1 MKHIQN
7 YWNKIENVLAS
18 KTKAGPR
25 NKGLLAPSKSSI
37 SKDQPKTELDIIVN
51 FVESI
56 RQSREEMKNG

>member
-7 YWNKIENVLAS
+7 YWNKVESAIAS
-18 KTKAGPR
+18 KTKAVPK
-25 NKGLLAPSKSSI
+25 NKGLLAPSKSSM